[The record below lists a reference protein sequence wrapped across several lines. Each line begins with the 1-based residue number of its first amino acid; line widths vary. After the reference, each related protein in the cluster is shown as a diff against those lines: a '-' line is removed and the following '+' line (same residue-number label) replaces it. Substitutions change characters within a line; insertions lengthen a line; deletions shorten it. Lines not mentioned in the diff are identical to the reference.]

1 MLQVAMLYPTRYHRC
16 AFPAATCSLK
26 WIAKFNFLEI
36 SWQKNKKD
44 QTVQKPVNDYE
55 KRRLLTVAQNKNKL
69 RDLGVKNIANSLN
82 SLVESKKI
90 KKGTVEPTNINA
102 NDMDYIPNMDD
113 DSEGDRQHI
122 VTTSKNQHRPQ
133 FIPPMSM
140 NKFANLAKHHR
151 MIGPKV
157 IKANVTKA
165 NYINVKG
172 KRQLLHANKH
182 DQTFHED
189 WRLVPNEVKMPLCHK
204 LTTLFEIDME
214 NSNVCKVVDSYMAR
228 AW

>member
-1 MLQVAMLYPTRYHRC
+1 MR
-16 AFPAATCSLK
+16 
-26 WIAKFNFLEI
+26 
-36 SWQKNKKD
+36 
-44 QTVQKPVNDYE
+44 KPVNDYE

-69 RDLGVKNIANSLN
+69 RDLGVKNIANSFT

-157 IKANVTKA
+157 HSINSQAM
-165 NYINVKG
+165 NY
-172 KRQLLHANKH
+172 
-182 DQTFHED
+182 
-189 WRLVPNEVKMPLCHK
+189 NEVVQHQ
-204 LTTLFEIDME
+204 
-214 NSNVCKVVDSYMAR
+214 
-228 AW
+228 